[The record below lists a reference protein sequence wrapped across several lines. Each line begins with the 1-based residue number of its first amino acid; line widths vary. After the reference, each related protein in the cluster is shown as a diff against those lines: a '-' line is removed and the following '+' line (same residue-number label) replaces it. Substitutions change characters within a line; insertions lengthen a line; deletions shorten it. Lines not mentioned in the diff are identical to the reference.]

1 MRKLSTLHLV
11 ILNRT
16 LLLYWNP
23 KKLLLCINQIKV
35 QLDSSKELQ
44 FLTVTLEGF
53 HNSCSLENFE
63 ITFLHH
69 TFVCFRL
76 LLLPRLLTGTSMAE
90 SVKYSFLEKTSQNS
104 FDVHIMMAQS
114 RLRTWISTKCSS
126 AGLHTFARVQSIDD
140 VRTPN
145 RHFNVWYQSYG
156 IVIAVDICW

>member
-1 MRKLSTLHLV
+1 MRKLSTPHLV

-53 HNSCSLENFE
+53 HNSCSLENFSAPHLRLFSTPSTPSPPHRN
-63 ITFLHH
+63 ICGRKCKIFICGKNSTKFLL
-69 TFVCFRL
+69 C
-76 LLLPRLLTGTSMAE
+76 S
-90 SVKYSFLEKTSQNS
+90 
-104 FDVHIMMAQS
+104 HIMMAQS